1 MMDVGKMFREM
12 IIKHGNVINAVGIN
26 TVRINTVRINTVRM
40 NAVRVPRRFI
50 KMTPTR
56 NEGKVTQKR
65 NKQDYILSLDEALY
79 LSKEMGIKT
88 TTEIQKI
95 VMRSPPFSPDMSP
108 FLIDNFL
115 CSANKDSHSDEI
127 AQIDQKLKTLEEREN
142 NKEVSEQGEVE
153 DPLQNNDMMIDV
165 VQNREEDIINKI
177 LIDKFNKKRGKTF
190 IHNDMEWLEESEG
203 IGTNKRSCAY
213 VYIKRGSGIVK
224 VNAEEDL
231 YIRWPYF
238 YNRMDVLEPFYVT
251 NTSCVFDVFIKLK
264 GGGISGQ
271 SKAARLA
278 IGRALLNACP
288 LIYEDLKQHHI
299 LYEDMRQKFPKMP
312 GRKKSRA
319 MKQWSKR

>member
-1 MMDVGKMFREM
+1 MMAVGKMLRRI
-12 IIKHGNVINAVGIN
+12 IIKNGNVTNAVW
-26 TVRINTVRINTVRM
+26 
-40 NAVRVPRRFI
+40 VPNRFI
-50 KMTPTR
+50 NMTPTR
-56 NEGKVTQKR
+56 NEENVTQKR
-65 NKQDYILSLDEALY
+65 NKRDYILSLDEALY

-88 TTEIQKI
+88 TTEVQKI
-95 VMRSPPFSPDMSP
+95 IMRSPPFSPDMSP

-115 CSANKDSHSDEI
+115 CSANRDSHSDEI
-127 AQIDQKLKTLEEREN
+127 AQIDRKLKALEEGEN
-142 NKEVSEQGEVE
+142 NPEESEKEEEKE
-153 DPLQNNDMMIDV
+153 DALQNNKMSDV
-165 VQNREEDIINKI
+165 AQNREEDIINKI
-177 LIDKFNKKRGKTF
+177 LIDKFNRKRGKTF
-190 IHNDMEWLEESEG
+190 THNDMEWLEESEG
-203 IGTNKRSCAY
+203 IGTNKRSSAY
-213 VYIKRGSGIVK
+213 VYIRRGSGIVK
-224 VNAEEDL
+224 VNEEEDL

-288 LIYEDLKQHHI
+288 LIYDDLKQHHI

>member
-1 MMDVGKMFREM
+1 MMAVGKMLRE
-12 IIKHGNVINAVGIN
+12 ITLKHGNVRNAI
-26 TVRINTVRINTVRM
+26 
-40 NAVRVPRRFI
+40 RVPNRFI
-50 KMTPTR
+50 NMTSTL
-56 NEGKVTQKR
+56 NEETVTQKR
-65 NKQDYILSLDEALY
+65 NKRDYILSLDEALY

-88 TTEIQKI
+88 TTEIQRI
-95 VMRSPPFSPDMSP
+95 LMRSPPFSPDMSP

-115 CSANKDSHSDEI
+115 SSPKRDSHSDEI
-127 AQIDQKLKTLEEREN
+127 AQIDQKLKALEGSQDN
-142 NKEVSEQGEVE
+142 NEESEQGEVQGA
-153 DPLQNNDMMIDV
+153 LQNNRMNDV
-165 VQNREEDIINKI
+165 AQNREEDLINKI

-190 IHNDMEWLEESEG
+190 THNDMEWLEESEG
-203 IGTNKRSCAY
+203 IGTNKRSSAY

-224 VNAEEDL
+224 VNDEEDL

-288 LIYEDLKQHHI
+288 HIYDDLKQHHI

>member
-1 MMDVGKMFREM
+1 MMAVGERLRQM
-12 IIKHGNVINAVGIN
+12 IIKNGNV
-26 TVRINTVRINTVRM
+26 TK
-40 NAVRVPRRFI
+40 AVRVPNRFI
-50 KMTPTR
+50 NMTPTP
-56 NEGKVTQKR
+56 NEEKVTEKKNKR
-65 NKQDYILSLDEALY
+65 DYILSLDEALY

-88 TTEIQKI
+88 TTEVQKI

-115 CSANKDSHSDEI
+115 CSANKDSHADEI
-127 AQIDQKLKTLEEREN
+127 AQIDEKLKALEEREDGN
-142 NKEVSEQGEVE
+142 NEENEQGEVE
-153 DPLQNNDMMIDV
+153 GALQNNKINDV
-165 VQNREEDIINKI
+165 AQNREQDIIKKI
-177 LIDKFNKKRGKTF
+177 LIEKFNKKRGKTF

-224 VNAEEDL
+224 VNDEEDL

-251 NTSCVFDVFIKLK
+251 NTCCVFDVFIKLK
-264 GGGISGQ
+264 GGGTSGQ

-288 LIYEDLKQHHI
+288 LIYDDLKQHHI